1 MIEILASIAI
11 VIILSIPI
19 GLLVILGLAL
29 KVAYD
34 IRERSLLERYL
45 CVVYDIKKSRR
56 WGGAGFWSL
65 AHYYEEVKFPLEYL
79 HILYIWKNQGKKV

>member
-1 MIEILASIAI
+1 MIIILASIAI
-11 VIILSIPI
+11 VILLSIPI

-34 IRERSLLERYL
+34 IRERSLLERYV
-45 CVVYDIKKSRR
+45 CVVYDIRKSKR
-56 WGGAGFWSL
+56 WGGAGKMNI
-65 AHYYEEVKFPLEYL
+65 AYYYEEVKCPLEYL

>member
-1 MIEILASIAI
+1 
-11 VIILSIPI
+11 
-19 GLLVILGLAL
+19 
-29 KVAYD
+29 
-34 IRERSLLERYL
+34 LLERYL

-65 AHYYEEVKFPLEYL
+65 AYYYEEVKFPLEYL

>member
-11 VIILSIPI
+11 VILLSIPI

-56 WGGAGFWSL
+56 
-65 AHYYEEVKFPLEYL
+65 
-79 HILYIWKNQGKKV
+79 